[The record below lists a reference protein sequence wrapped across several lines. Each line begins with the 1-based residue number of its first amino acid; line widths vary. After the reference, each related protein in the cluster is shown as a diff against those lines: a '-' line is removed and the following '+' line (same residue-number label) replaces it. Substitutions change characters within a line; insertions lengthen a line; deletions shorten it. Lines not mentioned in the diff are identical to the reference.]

1 MPKKK
6 SVDILLDEIY
16 ANATAKFQTSE
27 PYDLWIIGGSF
38 ICEPYLGGMQLAEIY
53 QEEIIWNDNL
63 LDEFKYDLNEKKILN
78 ITQQEFDSLMDAY
91 FQENDYY
98 PDS

>member
-6 SVDILLDEIY
+6 SVNVLLNEIY
-16 ANATAKFQTSE
+16 ANATAKFQTSK

-38 ICEPYLGGMQLAEIY
+38 ICEPSLGGMQLAEIFD
-53 QEEIIWNDNL
+53 EEIIWNQNR
-63 LDEFKYDLNEKKILN
+63 LDKFKYDLNEKNVLK

-91 FQENDYY
+91 FEENDCY
-98 PDS
+98 PGT

>member
-6 SVDILLDEIY
+6 SVDVLLDEIY

-53 QEEIIWNDNL
+53 QEEIIWKDNL
-63 LDEFKYDLNEKKILN
+63 LDEFKYDLNEKNVLN
-78 ITQQEFDSLMDAY
+78 ITQQEFDSLMDADY
-91 FQENDYY
+91 QENGCY
-98 PDS
+98 PDT

>member
-6 SVDILLDEIY
+6 SVNVLLNEIY
-16 ANATAKFQTSE
+16 ANATAKFQTSK
-27 PYDLWIIGGSF
+27 PYDLWIIGESF
-38 ICEPYLGGMQLAEIY
+38 ICEPSLGGMQLAEIFD
-53 QEEIIWNDNL
+53 EEIIWNQNR

-91 FQENDYY
+91 FQKNGYY
-98 PDS
+98 PDT

>member
-1 MPKKK
+1 MAKKK
-6 SVDILLDEIY
+6 SVDVLLDEIY

-27 PYDLWIIGGSF
+27 PYDLWIIGESF
-38 ICEPYLGGMQLAEIY
+38 ICEPSLGGMQLAEIFD
-53 QEEIIWNDNL
+53 EEIIWNQNL

-78 ITQQEFDSLMDAY
+78 ITQHELDSLMDAY
-91 FQENDYY
+91 YEENECY